1 MVGGAEHGG
10 HGERRTMSEITV
22 PEKPIMIADAAN
34 LLGIGERRMR
44 RIVARPEF
52 KDRTEPG
59 TRKTRTGIRPVNL
72 VTPDLYADI
81 LAFITLED
89 AQSDNADGGADI
101 PTKPPKPAPRTRTD
115 TVLPITAYELL
126 LAEKDARIQELQAA
140 LESERAAVQRA
151 QEAAAHER
159 EAWTRLSDGHLREQT
174 LRAATLQLP
183 APEGVQDGA
192 QAQREPTLWE
202 RLTGRKA
209 AK

>member
-1 MVGGAEHGG
+1 MND
-10 HGERRTMSEITV
+10 TTT
-22 PEKPIMIADAAN
+22 PDKPIMIADAAN
-34 LLGIGERRMR
+34 LLGIGERRLR
-44 RIVARPEF
+44 RIVSRPEF

-89 AQSDNADGGADI
+89 AQADNADGSTDT
-101 PTKPPKPAPRTRTD
+101 PQKPQKTAPRTRTD
-115 TVLPITAYELL
+115 AALPITAYELL

-140 LESERAAVQRA
+140 LESERAAVLRA

-183 APEGVQDGA
+183 APEGVQDATQG
-192 QAQREPTLWE
+192 QVRPTLWE

-209 AK
+209 SK